1 VRAVRRF
8 GTGNGLQ
15 ISSKVVVPLGAPG
28 RCGRAG
34 TPRRAAR
41 PCHPSQRIIRSRLRL
56 LRLAP
61 FCAALTL
68 CSGANLSLSQS
79 SFDTD
84 PFAARFREK
93 GGWEPKF
100 KLPEQGGAVTIRIDA
115 GEPGGPQGKQT
126 VVDEDLFTAEAPPG
140 KFVTVEY
147 QDISLTAH
155 RVSGSLKRRTVV
167 AEGDV
172 TLVQGLSRMTGVRLD
187 LDLVD
192 KVGVLLDGRVDL
204 EGGLHLTGATLAK
217 VGPKSFTLTEGT
229 VTACDGPDPAWKF
242 IVKSGRV
249 TLEDYARLKNATFT
263 LGGVPLLWTPYIL
276 WPALRDRAS
285 GFLVP
290 GLGYNSTRGGYFG
303 LSYYWAIDRS
313 WDATFSGDFYTE
325 KYYGLGAELRGQPSL
340 GTKLQGAYYTIWDPT
355 VDHWRWQTQGQLISD
370 DIAPKVRGVVTWL
383 DFSDPTFFQDFNRNF
398 ALGSTRSLKSEGF
411 LTWGPDPW
419 AVNFRL
425 SREEAIGFSDGS
437 SVVSERLPTLE
448 ASLRPTPFFG
458 QSVFL
463 QVDAQGGFLHVDRGP
478 GQPSGTYDRFD
489 LFPQVSAPLSIA
501 PWLSLDASAGPR
513 ITTYGMSLS
522 ADGSTL
528 LPERYTREALATD
541 LALTG
546 PSFSRLF
553 DWSLGPL
560 KKWKHVLEPR
570 VEWSTLT
577 GRDDFSETP
586 LFDEI
591 DSLTPTNFIR
601 YSLLQTLLAKG
612 DKGGSREIASFE
624 IARYYYFKLPGEGTP
639 AGAGPVA
646 QRSSPTDF
654 ILRVNAAQG
663 LNFDG
668 RVTYDSHFGQMTAAS
683 ATAVLSGGERSLA
696 LSLFDS
702 HPVVIPA
709 EADPGASAQLRI
721 AGGLPVLPHRLRF
734 DVEANYDLTKGKM
747 LESRSLLTLQASCF
761 KILVEYR
768 DLRTGDVPSR
778 DYRVALTLRN
788 VGSFLDFT
796 GSLP

>member
-1 VRAVRRF
+1 MRRI
-8 GTGNGLQ
+8 GL
-15 ISSKVVVPLGAPG
+15 VLVGLLAAG
-28 RCGRAG
+28 RG
-34 TPRRAAR
+34 
-41 PCHPSQRIIRSRLRL
+41 
-56 LRLAP
+56 
-61 FCAALTL
+61 
-68 CSGANLSLSQS
+68 LSQS

-93 GGWEPKF
+93 GGFEPKF
-100 KLPEQGGAVTIRIDA
+100 KLPEKGGAITIRIDA
-115 GEPGGPQGKQT
+115 GETGGAQGRQT
-126 VVDEDLFTAEAPPG
+126 IVDEDLFTAEAPPG

-147 QDISLTAH
+147 QDITLTAR
-155 RVSGSLKRRTVV
+155 RVTGSYKRRTVV

-229 VTACDGPDPAWKF
+229 VTACDGLDPSWKF
-242 IVKSGRV
+242 SVKSGRV

-263 LGGVPLLWTPYIL
+263 LGGVPLLWSPYIL
-276 WPALRDRAS
+276 WPALRERAS

-303 LSYYWAIDRS
+303 LSYYWAIGRS
-313 WDATFSGDFYTE
+313 WDATFSGDFYTQ
-325 KYYGLGAELRGQPSL
+325 KYYGLGAELRAQPSL
-340 GTKLQGAYYTIWDPT
+340 GTRLEGTYYTIWDPT
-355 VDHWRWQTQGQLISD
+355 VDHWRWETQGQLVSD

-383 DFSDPTFFQDFNRNF
+383 DFSDPNFFQDFNRNF

-419 AVNFRL
+419 ALNLRL

-437 SVVSERLPTLE
+437 SVISERLPTLE
-448 ASLRPTPFFG
+448 ARLRPTPFFG
-458 QSVFL
+458 QAVF
-463 QVDAQGGFLHVDRGP
+463 VEVAAQGGLLHTDRGA
-478 GQPSGTYDRFD
+478 GQPIGTYDRFD
-489 LFPQVSAPLSIA
+489 LFPQVSVPLSIA
-501 PWLSLDASAGPR
+501 PWLSLDASVGPR

-522 ADGSTL
+522 ADGTAL
-528 LPERYTREALATD
+528 LPERYTREALVTD
-541 LALTG
+541 LQLTG

-553 DWSLGPL
+553 DWSLGPFT
-560 KKWKHVLEPR
+560 KWKHVIEPR
-570 VEWSTLT
+570 AEWTTLS
-577 GRDDFSETP
+577 GRDDFSQTP

-591 DSLTPTNFIR
+591 DSLTPTNALR
-601 YSLLQTLLAKG
+601 YSLLQHLLAKG
-612 DKGGSREIASFE
+612 EKGGSREVASFE
-624 IARYYYFKLPGEGTP
+624 IARYYYFRLPGEGTP
-639 AGAGPVA
+639 YGPGPIA
-646 QRSSPTDF
+646 QRTSPTDF

-663 LNFDG
+663 LNLDS
-668 RVTYDSHFGQMTAAS
+668 RVSLDTHFSQVTSASVTAIL
-683 ATAVLSGGERSLA
+683 TGGERSLA

-721 AGGLPVLPHRLRF
+721 SGGIPILPKRLRF

-768 DLRTGDVPSR
+768 DLRTGDSPSR